1 MTEDE
6 RMQRAEVVSEA
17 LSWENTPYHHRARL
31 KGIGTDCAMLPLD
44 VYAAV
49 GLIPRIDPPD
59 YPIDWFLHQSAETY
73 FEVLSKY
80 SHPVPSPLPG
90 DMALFRF
97 GRVRFAHGGILIAPD
112 LMLHAENGVGVVR
125 CNLSSSPLYERLVGY
140 FSIW

>member
-1 MTEDE
+1 MTPKE
-6 RMQRAEVVSEA
+6 RTQRDAVVAEA
-17 LSWENTPYHHRARL
+17 LTWEGTAYHHRGRL

-59 YPIDWFLHQSAETY
+59 YPIDWFLHRSSETY
-73 FEVLSKY
+73 YDVLRQY
-80 SHPVPSPLPG
+80 SHPVTAPQPG

-97 GRVRFAHGGILIAPD
+97 GRVQYAHGGILIAPD

-125 CNLSSSPLYERLVGY
+125 CNLSGSPIFERLVGY